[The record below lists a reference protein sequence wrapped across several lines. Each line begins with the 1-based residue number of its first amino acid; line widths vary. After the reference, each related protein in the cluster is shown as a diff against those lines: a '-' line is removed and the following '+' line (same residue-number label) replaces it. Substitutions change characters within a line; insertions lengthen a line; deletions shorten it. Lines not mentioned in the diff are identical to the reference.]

1 NPNNVYE
8 LFAKNGDGAN
18 EQGLATKV
26 RESLRDANRSIT
38 NRAGSFGSGNDS
50 FTLGRNLKEMD
61 KQIERFQ
68 ERMETIESRYWK
80 QFTAMEQAMQ
90 RANAQASQLM
100 NALGGGMM

>member
-1 NPNNVYE
+1 
-8 LFAKNGDGAN
+8 
-18 EQGLATKV
+18 
-26 RESLRDANRSIT
+26 
-38 NRAGSFGSGNDS
+38 
-50 FTLGRNLKEMD
+50 MD